1 MGLNNLDSF
10 SDACTLNC
18 YLTAP
23 PQLQFGNNEV
33 VVTILQLTE
42 SQSVCAGM
50 PRDIS
55 PSAALGPDKK

>member
-1 MGLNNLDSF
+1 MGLDNLDSF

-18 YLTAP
+18 YSTAP
-23 PQLQFGNNEV
+23 QQLQFGNNEE
-33 VVTILQLTE
+33 VTTTE
-42 SQSVCAGM
+42 SQSVSAVM